1 MWLSR
6 IRIKQEE
13 GLKALGPVLLPDEE
27 EQRASL
33 GHRMMW
39 SLFPD
44 HESTPQAGRPFL
56 WREEQRGR
64 FIMLSGRQPSSNSL
78 LEVAETRAFSPSLT
92 AGEKLNFRMRANP
105 TIDRRV
111 AGRRSIRSDI
121 IMDAIKAVPKKGR
134 AEPRKRELGWCEGS
148 DGQALPMKAPR
159 EWLDRQGE
167 CKGFA
172 IEAAAAL
179 SYQVLRVPHNNRGVS
194 KGRHTSLM
202 TFGIIDF
209 EGMLKVEDPEKFL
222 DAVRG
227 GIGRAKAFGCGL
239 MLIRRAD

>member
-39 SLFPD
+39 SLFPE
-44 HESTPQAGRPFL
+44 HERKQQAGRPFL

-64 FIMLSGRQPSSNSL
+64 FILLSRQQPSGNGL
-78 LEVAETRAFSPSLT
+78 LEIGETRAFSPSLT
-92 AGEKLNFRMRANP
+92 FGERLKFRMRANP

-111 AGRRSIRSDI
+111 AGRKSIRSDI
-121 IMDAIKAVPKKGR
+121 VMDAIKAFPKNER
-134 AEPRKRELGWCEGS
+134 AEPRNHELGWGEGS

-159 EWLDRQGE
+159 EWLDRQGKG
-167 CKGFA
+167 KGFA

-194 KGRHTSLM
+194 KGRHRSLM

-209 EGMLKVEDPEKFL
+209 EGTLKVEDPEKFL
-222 DAVRG
+222 DAIRA
-227 GIGRAKAFGCGL
+227 GIGRAKGFGCGL
-239 MLIRRAD
+239 MLIRRAV